1 MSGAFFFEH
10 IVEAILNLEDQAK
23 AKNAE
28 ASKSSTAESVKKPKK
43 K

>member
-1 MSGAFFFEH
+1 MSGGFFFEH
-10 IVEAILNLEDQAK
+10 IVEAVLNLEEQ

-28 ASKSSTAESVKKPKK
+28 SKSAKAESVKKPKK

>member
-10 IVEAILNLEDQAK
+10 IVDAVYNLQHQD
-23 AKNAE
+23 KNNNE
-28 ASKSSTAESVKKPKK
+28 SKSKDESVKKPKK

>member
-10 IVEAILNLEDQAK
+10 IVEAVLNLEDQAK

-28 ASKSSTAESVKKPKK
+28 TKSSKAESVKKPKK

>member
-10 IVEAILNLEDQAK
+10 IVESILNLEQRKTKKTESTVLK
-23 AKNAE
+23 AD
-28 ASKSSTAESVKKPKK
+28 SVKKPKK

>member
-1 MSGAFFFEH
+1 MSGAFFYEH
-10 IVEAILNLEDQAK
+10 IVEAVLNLEEQ

-28 ASKSSTAESVKKPKK
+28 SKSSKESVKKPKK

>member
-10 IVEAILNLEDQAK
+10 IVESILNLEQGK
-23 AKNAE
+23 TKKTE
-28 ASKSSTAESVKKPKK
+28 TEVSKAESVKKPKK